1 MKLIHCQE
9 FHYMLNKHD
18 HQHDSKGSD
27 FIRKELRNIF
37 LFHFKMLMRSKHAF
51 VLSYPRAYLKSTE
64 QKCSLK
70 IIVDI
75 RFKKKTLDIL
85 LLLFLFIQKH
95 LKYNYAHPMS

>member
-1 MKLIHCQE
+1 
-9 FHYMLNKHD
+9 MLNKHD

-70 IIVDI
+70 IIVDVRFLKKDI
-75 RFKKKTLDIL
+75 RYFA
-85 LLLFLFIQKH
+85 FIISFYSKIFEV
-95 LKYNYAHPMS
+95 